1 MNVFGHFSVSSKC
14 AEALTEIFDFI
25 DMEGDHLFRQVPTRW
40 MPLLPAIERMLKCWP
55 AIKSCFQ
62 SVGQEECPSL
72 IWKQIEGENGEKDY
86 SKTEVYI
93 LFLQNC
99 LMIFGEAIKSLE
111 KEDLTAPE
119 LFDIIYRLRQKLTQQ
134 KNDSFFGNKTA
145 SELKKKCHQKRAAQL
160 SRTFLI
166 SLLEL

>member
-1 MNVFGHFSVSSKC
+1 MSKYKIDLTHLSTFSSDIANASCGKFHSVYQLLNKENEKVLPTQCPAHLVYNTAKKYCDSFKWNIETFIMNMFGHFSVSSKC

-72 IWKQIEGENGEKDY
+72 IWK
-86 SKTEVYI
+86 
-93 LFLQNC
+93 
-99 LMIFGEAIKSLE
+99 
-111 KEDLTAPE
+111 
-119 LFDIIYRLRQKLTQQ
+119 
-134 KNDSFFGNKTA
+134 
-145 SELKKKCHQKRAAQL
+145 
-160 SRTFLI
+160 
-166 SLLEL
+166 